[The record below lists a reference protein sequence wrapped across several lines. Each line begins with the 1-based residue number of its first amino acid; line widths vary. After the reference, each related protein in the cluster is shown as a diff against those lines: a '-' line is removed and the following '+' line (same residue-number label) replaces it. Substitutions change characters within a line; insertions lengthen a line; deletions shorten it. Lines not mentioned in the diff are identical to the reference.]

1 MHNGRMDKTLRL
13 PAFLLVLL
21 LAACGSVG
29 GKRTPLDQTLYD
41 YVSAIRWS
49 EFEQAEKFVDPE
61 RLRASS
67 FGDLDRERYKQ
78 FQVAGYEVKSG
89 HEPGDGQYEQVV
101 EIRFVNRNTQVEKLV
116 VDRQRWRWDPEAGRW
131 WLASGLPDLGTAR

>member
-1 MHNGRMDKTLRL
+1 MHNGRMNPSLRL
-13 PAFLLVLL
+13 LSFLLVLL

-49 EFEQAEKFVDPE
+49 EFELAEKFVDPE
-61 RLRASS
+61 HQQKVGFS
-67 FGDLDRERYKQ
+67 DLDRERYKQ

-89 HEPGDGQYEQVV
+89 HETGDGLYEQVV

-116 VDRQRWRWDPEAGRW
+116 TDRQRWRWDPEAGRW
-131 WLASGLPDLGTAR
+131 WLASGLPDLGAGR